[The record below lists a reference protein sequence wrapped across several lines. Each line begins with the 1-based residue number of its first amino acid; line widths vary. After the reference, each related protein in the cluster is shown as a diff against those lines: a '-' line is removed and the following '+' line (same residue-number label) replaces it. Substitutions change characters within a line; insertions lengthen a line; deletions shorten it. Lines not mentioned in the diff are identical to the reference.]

1 MKPHK
6 SMKYMVAEKQV
17 LIPLSAC
24 FFIII
29 FLVLNFLFNTL
40 RQLIQTAFSEL
51 FDPKL
56 FYLSFSFISQMN
68 THQYAM
74 LYCMMFITCLLMGK
88 LIYRENEKF
97 NA

>member
-56 FYLSFSFISQMN
+56 FYLSLLFILQMN
-68 THQYAM
+68 TNQ
-74 LYCMMFITCLLMGK
+74 
-88 LIYRENEKF
+88 
-97 NA
+97 

>member
-24 FFIII
+24 FFII
-29 FLVLNFLFNTL
+29 FLVFNFLFNTL
-40 RQLIQTAFSEL
+40 RQLIQTTFIEV

-56 FYLSFSFISQMN
+56 FYLSLPFILQMN
-68 THQYAM
+68 THQYGM
-74 LYCMMFITCLLMGK
+74 LSYMMVFITCLLMGK
-88 LIYRENEKF
+88 LIYRENKTF
-97 NA
+97 NV